1 MKQGPI
7 PMTCMARNSDEIG
20 AQVPASIGDHTK
32 MLFSKQ
38 KKISFY
44 D

>member
-20 AQVPASIGDHTK
+20 AQIPASTEDHTK
-32 MLFSKQ
+32 MFFFRQ
-38 KKISFY
+38 KSHFY
-44 D
+44 N